1 MDFSEILFRKYPNSQ
16 WNLNGD
22 DYEGLEWV
30 SENEKPTESELIA
43 LWPLVQSDIKAE
55 QDAKVVAKE
64 SVLTKLQALGL
75 TEDEIKAL
83 VGA

>member
-22 DYEGLEWV
+22 DYEGLEWI
-30 SENEKPTESELIA
+30 SDDEKPTESELIA
-43 LWPLVQSDIKAE
+43 LWPLVQSDIRAE
-55 QDAKVVAKE
+55 QNAKVAARE

-75 TEDEIKAL
+75 TEEELK
-83 VGA
+83 VVFS